1 LLLVKL
7 LVDGQTSLSAFDV
20 HFFVIVAVIRVLES
34 IHGKIGQRKKGKPEN
49 WATENATHEKRQHL
63 RKPGK
68 KRKPKISAT
77 KISIGKQGNGK
88 LEIWKVVFKK
98 TWTVV
103 NAM

>member
-63 RKPGK
+63 RNPGK
-68 KRKPKISAT
+68 NGNRKFRQQK
-77 KISIGKQGNGK
+77 
-88 LEIWKVVFKK
+88 
-98 TWTVV
+98 
-103 NAM
+103 